1 VSATPSLVDLLMVV
15 VVLTNLT
22 LLGASRL
29 GLSVRVVAV
38 QGCALGLLP
47 WLVHAQAPTLHL
59 AAFTAAV
66 VGMKGGA
73 MPWLLR
79 RALRD
84 AAVRREEE
92 PFVGYST
99 SLVLGVALLA
109 VSSWC
114 GARLVLPG
122 VDPSAP
128 AGSTSGFIVPVAL
141 STLLSGLLLLVARR
155 SALQQALG
163 YLVFENGVFA
173 FGVPL
178 VKDSPLLVE
187 MGVLLDVLVAV
198 FVMGITL
205 FHLQHD
211 LRHMSADRLSTLKDG
226 ES

>member
-1 VSATPSLVDLLMVV
+1 MSATPSLVDLLMVV

-38 QGCALGLLP
+38 QGCALGFLP
-47 WLVHAQAPTLHL
+47 WLVHAQTPTLHL

-66 VGMKGGA
+66 VALKGGA

-84 AAVRREEE
+84 AEARREEE

-109 VSSWC
+109 VSIWC
-114 GARLVLPG
+114 GGRLVLPG

-128 AGSTSGFIVPVAL
+128 AGSSSGFIVPVAL
-141 STLLSGLLLLVARR
+141 STLLTGLLLLVARR

-187 MGVLLDVLVAV
+187 MGVLLDVFVAV

-205 FHLQHD
+205 FHLQRD